1 MSDQPTTDQ
10 PATATAT
17 DATVTSIKRTRK
29 SRATR
34 AADQTAP
41 EATAPEVTAPEVTA
55 PAAPKV
61 PGKNEQ
67 QREVAEF
74 IIKVTA
80 DALAEWNP
88 ESHQGVTAEFATA
101 AAARYLAYFPNC
113 QWDSRL
119 GERSLAGRRDRK
131 SA

>member
-1 MSDQPTTDQ
+1 M
-10 PATATAT
+10 TAT
-17 DATVTSIKRTRK
+17 DTTTATITPIKRTRK

-34 AADQTAP
+34 VADQ
-41 EATAPEVTAPEVTA
+41 TAPEVTAPEVT
-55 PAAPKV
+55 AAPKV

-88 ESHQGVTAEFATA
+88 ASHRGLTAEFATA
-101 AAARYLAYFPNC
+101 TAAQN
-113 QWDSRL
+113 
-119 GERSLAGRRDRK
+119 
-131 SA
+131 